1 MDAKSLT
8 RRLVKF
14 YSRFSFYQKRVPEY
28 LCGLASR
35 YAVATMPP
43 EIQRRYPKALFAY
56 ALWLSMV
63 WIIDGMVDSKRIR
76 DLSRIRQ
83 LIATEEH
90 IDEPTELEVLVDG
103 AFTRYRRLVR
113 PFRLMNPSAYQKTRK
128 WLLRYLDCQG
138 DRPKTLTA
146 YRRHRLKDGGM
157 MCVLWHMVLFSFT
170 RAKKARNAFREV
182 SLIVSYQ
189 NDLLSLDR
197 DRRQHTPNL
206 IDYLEGS
213 TIWERFG
220 AALQLLAQLRESLSR
235 RRLSDS
241 IRSLCD
247 QVVDGSH
254 VWALNEERY
263 RVGIRLLE
271 CWSTQQRREFYELL
285 TNEENSAEGDPLTTP
300 S

>member
-1 MDAKSLT
+1 MT
-8 RRLVKF
+8 PMV
-14 YSRFSFYQKRVPEY
+14 
-28 LCGLASR
+28 
-35 YAVATMPP
+35 
-43 EIQRRYPKALFAY
+43 QRRYPKALVAY

-76 DLSRIRQ
+76 DLSRIRT
-83 LIATEEH
+83 LIATEET
-90 IDEPTELEVLVDG
+90 IDEPSELEVLVEG
-103 AFTRYRRLVR
+103 AFTRYLRLVK
-113 PFRLMNPSAYQKTRK
+113 PFRLMNPSAFKKTRK

-170 RAKKARNAFREV
+170 RAKKTRKAFREV

-206 IDYLEGS
+206 IDHLEGS
-213 TIWERFG
+213 VWERFG
-220 AALQLLAQLRESLSR
+220 TALRLLTLLRENLSR

-241 IRSLCD
+241 MRSLCD

-263 RVGIRLLE
+263 RVGVRLIE
-271 CWSTQQRREFYELL
+271 CWSNKQRQEFYELL
-285 TNEENSAEGDPLTTP
+285 ANENSTEGDPLPTP